1 MHSCRIWS
9 VSLLPRGVMTEFILY
24 EHIMLSLGCVS
35 FLVST
40 NSYIGGV
47 RPLVQWSCAFRHSHN
62 PSARRRGWSR
72 FQLPNSHGA
81 QVSSPLLWVCS
92 RCTNSCII
100 LNFWHAA
107 FVSLTAL
114 CQCVV
119 VSVVVNR
126 VATYRELDNDL
137 LQHAQFLSL
146 DNEVDLKL
154 LAKSLSAEADVQE
167 VGLCFIAKT

>member
-1 MHSCRIWS
+1 MYNIEFLTCCVRITHRT
-9 VSLLPRGVMTEFILY
+9 V
-24 EHIMLSLGCVS
+24 
-35 FLVST
+35 
-40 NSYIGGV
+40 
-47 RPLVQWSCAFRHSHN
+47 
-62 PSARRRGWSR
+62 
-72 FQLPNSHGA
+72 
-81 QVSSPLLWVCS
+81 
-92 RCTNSCII
+92 
-100 LNFWHAA
+100 
-107 FVSLTAL
+107 